1 MLGNCSKSP
10 RMTKQRPLRPIA
22 PYSQTSKEG
31 SIYTFDRETGNSI
44 PADQLKTYA
53 QQIVSV

>member
-1 MLGNCSKSP
+1 MLGNGSKSP

-22 PYSQTSKEG
+22 PYSPTSKEG
-31 SIYTFDRETGNSI
+31 STYTFDRETGNPI

-53 QQIVSV
+53 QVLAQ